1 MKVAKLMTFQAIN
14 SRKLKRSVGVDVPE
28 GLLYDLHDF
37 RCWIGHGLQRKG
49 PGFSW
54 TWRDLPD
61 HMDMTALP
69 DLRLSWHRAQ
79 EGPISKILQHR
90 VLQWLGSLSMPI
102 FLLHPIVFRSM
113 THFFP
118 FMPIFLMLLSCFALV
133 VALSWAVNRWFPA

>member
-79 EGPISKILQHR
+79 EGPISKHPAPHIVGDKTRIVTDLKKYICTVFRHDCY
-90 VLQWLGSLSMPI
+90 VSPGSHSYI
-102 FLLHPIVFRSM
+102 FLSGGD
-113 THFFP
+113 P
-118 FMPIFLMLLSCFALV
+118 FVYYTYM
-133 VALSWAVNRWFPA
+133 